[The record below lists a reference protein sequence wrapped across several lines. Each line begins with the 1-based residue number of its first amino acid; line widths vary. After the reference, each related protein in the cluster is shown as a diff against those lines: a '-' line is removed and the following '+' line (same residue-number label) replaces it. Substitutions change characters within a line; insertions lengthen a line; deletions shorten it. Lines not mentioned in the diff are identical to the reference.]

1 MERLMIDKNAILK
14 FAREYDPDANTVKKE
29 KASYKGMEVYSCFV
43 TENGVPVQ
51 RSIGL
56 PYFILYDQKTQKLE
70 YITGDECLEIL
81 QLL

>member
-1 MERLMIDKNAILK
+1 MTDKHAILK
-14 FAREYDPDANTVKKE
+14 FAQKYDPDANTVKKE

-51 RSIGL
+51 RAIGL
-56 PYFILYDQKTQKLE
+56 PYFILYDQNTQELE
-70 YITGDECLEIL
+70 YITGDEALEIL

>member
-1 MERLMIDKNAILK
+1 MIDKNTILK

-51 RSIGL
+51 RAIGL
-56 PYFILYDQKTQKLE
+56 PYFILYEQKTKKME
-70 YITGDECLEIL
+70 YITGNEALEVL
-81 QLL
+81 ELV